1 VRSRSNLEFAGLALG
16 AAAEGIWSRQ
26 SGAALTGRR
35 QPLWPSSLRHRRHR
49 RVSGAAS
56 QLGGV
61 GERAAR
67 LLAVT
72 LALVAAGVLLA
83 AGTPGPSRSGVAG
96 RT

>member
-16 AAAEGIWSRQ
+16 AAAEGIWSG
-26 SGAALTGRR
+26 SLAAALTGASAAALAVFACVTVATAAYLARR
-35 QPLWPSSLRHRRHR
+35 LS
-49 RVSGAAS
+49 
-56 QLGGV
+56 LGGV

-83 AGTPGPSRSGVAG
+83 AGHA
-96 RT
+96 